1 MSKQPEFFDDEIL
14 ADEPSHGEVHLSEY
28 WNVIVKRRRLITLA
42 VLVAVVV
49 AAVVSLMTT
58 PLYKANATL
67 SVSPE
72 SATPFDIAMTQPVF
86 ERYNPE
92 FLATQTRLIRSRQI
106 AERVVDRLKLTENPE
121 FFEKKSGAFQS
132 AGESDPDSA
141 TSDRIVAAI
150 RVQNGI
156 ETTPVRGTDLVELSF
171 TSTSPKLAAE
181 VANAVAESYIEWSL
195 ETKYGALGQASRF
208 LSGQIE
214 QLKAELDDKEKKL
227 QAYSQRTDI
236 VSVDPTTN
244 ITLQKLESLNKDYAA
259 AVADRVDKEAHFY
272 QLQNAKPESIADSL
286 SSGLVAQLRNDQ
298 AKLERDYAEK
308 LNLFKPE
315 WPAMQQLK
323 AQIDKGRQNLEE
335 VMQETIAKARDVA
348 RNDYLTARR
357 REENLKA
364 VLQGQKTEAMALNS
378 NAVEYN
384 NLKTEVETKRA
395 LLDLLLKRQAETEI
409 NSRLRGERVS
419 NIRVVDRALPPTVR
433 FRPSYRRNGML
444 ALFLGALA
452 GLGLAFL
459 LEYLDRSI
467 RTPEQIE
474 SILRLP
480 PLGIIPAVGESNGK
494 GYGYGYGK
502 YFGKRK
508 TKQGPKAAGE
518 DACVVE
524 LLPHTHPRAVV
535 AEAYRAFRA
544 SLLLSRAGGLK
555 SMVISS
561 TLPGEGKSATAVN
574 LAAVL
579 GQLGKKVLLID
590 ADLHKPR
597 LHEILKMSN
606 RQGLTS
612 ILAMNA
618 KPAEIIQQTQVPAVW
633 VVPAGPNSPNP
644 SGLLASDAMKRFLEF
659 AFENFDYVLLDTP
672 PLSLVADA
680 MVLGAATDGL
690 VLTIHGG
697 KTPREQIL
705 RVRDML
711 QRGNVRILGVL
722 LNNLREDAGGYGQ
735 YYYYGY
741 SYGYDRKA
749 SGI

>member
-480 PLGIIPAVGESNGK
+480 PLGIIPAVGEVERQRLWLRLREVL
-494 GYGYGYGK
+494 
-502 YFGKRK
+502 RK
-508 TKQGPKAAGE
+508 AEERSRVRRPPGE
-518 DACVVE
+518 DAGVVE

-597 LHEILKMSN
+597 HT
-606 RQGLTS
+606 RDPQDV
-612 ILAMNA
+612 
-618 KPAEIIQQTQVPAVW
+618 Q
-633 VVPAGPNSPNP
+633 PAGTDVHPGDERESRQRSSSRRRSRQSGSFPPDPTHPTLPASSPP
-644 SGLLASDAMKRFLEF
+644 TR
-659 AFENFDYVLLDTP
+659 
-672 PLSLVADA
+672 
-680 MVLGAATDGL
+680 
-690 VLTIHGG
+690 
-697 KTPREQIL
+697 
-705 RVRDML
+705 
-711 QRGNVRILGVL
+711 
-722 LNNLREDAGGYGQ
+722 
-735 YYYYGY
+735 
-741 SYGYDRKA
+741 
-749 SGI
+749 